1 MKRSA
6 IFVTLQFLALLSL
19 SCTKDLPETGEVKG
33 AAGEKEIRIVFS
45 LPGDDFAEAEDLELR
60 DAVAAAVTAGG
71 HGEVTGTES
80 GMGFMEITVRL
91 KGEGGIGAVK
101 KILFDRSP
109 GARYRIER

>member
-1 MKRSA
+1 MKRST
-6 IFVTLQFLALLSL
+6 IFVTLHLLTLLSL
-19 SCTKDLPETGEVKG
+19 SCTKDLPEKGEGKG

-60 DAVAAAVTAGG
+60 DAVAAAVAAGG
-71 HGEVTGTES
+71 HGEVAGTES

-91 KGEGGIGAVK
+91 EGEGGIGAVK
-101 KILFDRSP
+101 KILFDLAP